1 MWAALRPSLTLH
13 ACVFIPKI
21 LFQRQLVCMRA
32 HEAASAS
39 GLFWGSRSVTWG
51 LGQYPRRRMVS
62 AGKWLFIRGMREH
75 IQTSWK
81 FDLRPELPPPLPLL
95 HLTGKKKIR
104 SPDSSIGLF
113 EEAQMCCPPTGLN
126 SHPRANILQ
135 LDFGAVFIVWK
146 RLFALGSELR
156 TEVKATLHFPL
167 PRMMTAMHQ
176 WAAAAA
182 FSAPCKM
189 CRVIFFFFCTRK
201 KMVVVTTKTSPLLCL
216 RFTHFC
222 HIQAPGLFAAWLG
235 GGRQTERLMFKYSG
249 R

>member
-1 MWAALRPSLTLH
+1 MHVSLSQNLISAPASLH
-13 ACVFIPKI
+13 ACP
-21 LFQRQLVCMRA
+21 
-32 HEAASAS
+32 
-39 GLFWGSRSVTWG
+39 WSRERIWPF
-51 LGQYPRRRMVS
+51 LGQQIS
-62 AGKWLFIRGMREH
+62 
-75 IQTSWK
+75 
-81 FDLRPELPPPLPLL
+81 DLRSRPVSSAPYGQRGEMIIYQRDEGTHPNIMEIWSEARTASTSSPPPS
-95 HLTGKKKIR
+95 HKQEE
-104 SPDSSIGLF
+104 DSESRQQHRAFWRGTDVLSAHGIKL
-113 EEAQMCCPPTGLN
+113 A
-126 SHPRANILQ
+126 PRANILQ

-156 TEVKATLHFPL
+156 TELKATLHFPL

-189 CRVIFFFFCTRK
+189 CRVIFFCTRK
-201 KMVVVTTKTSPLLCL
+201 KMVVVTTKTLPLLCL